1 MAPRAAGPFRFSP
14 YDAAMRSESLIA
26 STPSRRATL
35 LTVLAWATVIA
46 APLLPGMLGSASA
59 SAARLPVE
67 TILLLLLSLLLPHR
81 TLRLVVA
88 SAFAMITVVAIAIAV
103 LDRSFVATIDRGFAL
118 AEDWRAVANAYRV
131 VDGVVGPTLAA
142 LAATLVVAIV
152 LALAVVLV
160 WCAQRCARS
169 LHDSGNHG
177 RVAITTAAVTWSA
190 LAIAGVQYPTGAAV
204 AAADSLRSL
213 STTVEH
219 ATQSA
224 RERDA
229 FAAALRVDPLAAQAS
244 GQLLGS
250 LRGKDVVIVFVESFG
265 EVALS
270 GSGPMSSIS
279 RTIDEYAARL
289 SRDGYRAESAFL
301 SSPTFGGVSWLAHS
315 TLQSGMWVDSQQKY
329 DTLLESDRLTISR
342 LFGDAGWRT
351 VVVSPAVT
359 EPWPEGAAFYGF
371 DRLLDKGALAYEGPA
386 FGFAS
391 VPDQFTWHRFAEEE
405 LSRTAP
411 IMAQVSL
418 ISSHSPWTP
427 TPQFVPWAHV
437 GKPGPFS
444 AQPRDS
450 ADVWPDAQRVRAA
463 YAESI
468 RYSLRSTLSFLE
480 TYDPSNLV
488 VVLVGDHQPSRI
500 VSGETADTDVPI
512 TIVSKDS
519 AVFEHIEE
527 WGWDAG
533 FRPSSDAPVWRMDAF
548 RDRFVAAFSAPE

>member
-1 MAPRAAGPFRFSP
+1 MGSELLVATAPSLRA
-14 YDAAMRSESLIA
+14 M
-26 STPSRRATL
+26 L

-67 TILLLLLSLLLPHR
+67 TILLLLLSLVLPHP
-81 TLRLVVA
+81 TLRVVVA
-88 SAFAMITVVAIAIAV
+88 SAFAIITVVAIAIAV

-118 AEDWRAVANAYRV
+118 AEDWRAVVNAYRV

-142 LAATLVVAIV
+142 LAATLAVAVAI
-152 LALAVVLV
+152 ALMVVLV
-160 WCAQRCARS
+160 WCALRCART
-169 LHDSGNHG
+169 LPDAGNHG
-177 RVAITTAAVTWSA
+177 RIAVTAAAVVWSL
-190 LAIAGVQYPTGAAV
+190 LAIAGVQYPTGTAV

-229 FAAALRVDPLAAQAS
+229 FAAGLRVDPLAAQAS
-244 GQLLGS
+244 QQLLGS
-250 LRGKDVVIVFVESFG
+250 LQGKDVVIAFVESFG
-265 EVALS
+265 EVAVS
-270 GSGPMSSIS
+270 GTGPMASIS

-315 TLQSGMWVDSQQKY
+315 TLQSGTWVDSQQKY

-342 LFGDAGWRT
+342 LFHDAGWRT
-351 VVVSPAVT
+351 IVVSPAVT
-359 EPWPEGAAFYGF
+359 EPWPEGAALYGF
-371 DRLLDKGALAYEGPA
+371 DRLLDKRALEYGGPA

-405 LSRTAP
+405 LSRPAP
-411 IMAQVSL
+411 IMAQMSL

-427 TPQFVPWAHV
+427 NPQLVPWAHV
-437 GKPGPFS
+437 GKPGPFF

-488 VVLVGDHQPSRI
+488 LVLVGDHQPSRI
-500 VSGETADTDVPI
+500 VSGDTADTDVPI

-527 WGWDAG
+527 WGWDPG

-548 RDRFVAAFSAPE
+548 RDRFVAAFSDPE

>member
-1 MAPRAAGPFRFSP
+1 MAPRAAGPFRRAP
-14 YDAAMRSESLIA
+14 YDATMGSESLVGT
-26 STPSRRATL
+26 TPSLRSTL
-35 LTVLAWATVIA
+35 LTVLAWVTVIA

-67 TILLLLLSLLLPHR
+67 TILLLLLSLVLPHPA
-81 TLRLVVA
+81 LRLVVA
-88 SAFAMITVVAIAIAV
+88 SAFAMVTVVTIATAV

-142 LAATLVVAIV
+142 LAATFAVAIV
-152 LALAVVLV
+152 IALVVVLV
-160 WCAQRCARS
+160 WCALRCART
-169 LHDSGNHG
+169 LRDAGNQG
-177 RVAITTAAVTWSA
+177 RTAVTAAAVAWSLFA
-190 LAIAGVQYPTGAAV
+190 VAGVQYPTGTAV

-213 STTVEH
+213 STTVEY
-219 ATQSA
+219 AAQSA

-229 FAAALRVDPLAAQAS
+229 FAAGLRVDPLAEQAS
-244 GQLLGS
+244 EQLLGS
-250 LRGKDVVIVFVESFG
+250 LQGKDVVIAFVESFG

-270 GSGPMSSIS
+270 GTGPMSSIS

-329 DTLLESDRLTISR
+329 DTLVESDRLTISR
-342 LFGDAGWRT
+342 LFHDAGWRT
-351 VVVSPAVT
+351 IVVSPAVT
-359 EPWPEGAAFYGF
+359 EPWPEGAALYGF
-371 DRLLDKGALAYEGPA
+371 DRILDKSALAYEGPA

-405 LSRTAP
+405 LSRPAP
-411 IMAQVSL
+411 IMAQLSL

-427 TPQFVPWAHV
+427 TPQLVPWAHV

-450 ADVWPDAQRVRAA
+450 SDVWPDAQRVRAA

-488 VVLVGDHQPSRI
+488 LVLVGDHQPSRI

-527 WGWDAG
+527 WGWDPG

-548 RDRFVAAFSAPE
+548 RDRFVAAFSGPE